1 MSIPADSEKT
11 AVVAAAPPPLIVEMG
26 KYSKKK
32 IKRFMKG
39 EGPLAAAITESLASL
54 TQEGVIPPNAQ
65 TVVVLVKE
73 KRKSSL
79 LGF

>member
-1 MSIPADSEKT
+1 
-11 AVVAAAPPPLIVEMG
+11 
-26 KYSKKK
+26 
-32 IKRFMKG
+32 
-39 EGPLAAAITESLASL
+39 L